1 MSFCLHTAWRDLSR
15 RLAVLAGAGTG
26 LLSLVMDAPVTT
38 AALRGL
44 GAYVALS
51 LVARIGA
58 VAISSTSERARAAEV
73 QVVGE
78 VER

>member
-1 MSFCLHTAWRDLSR
+1 
-15 RLAVLAGAGTG
+15 
-26 LLSLVMDAPVTT
+26 MDAPVTT